1 MKPFKENDKTLR
13 DIKTTDGMT
22 DIVISAVTAWQ
33 MVSDRT
39 NPKIERLQIFLQGD
53 TIFTVDMDQ
62 SLDVQKALRFLI
74 R

>member
-1 MKPFKENDKTLR
+1 MKPLKGDKTLR
-13 DIKTTDGMT
+13 DIRTTDGMT

-39 NPKIERLQIFLQGD
+39 NPKIERLHIFLQGD
-53 TIFTVDMDQ
+53 TIFTVTHSQ

-74 R
+74 GR

>member
-1 MKPFKENDKTLR
+1 MKTLKSDKTLR
-13 DIKTTDGMT
+13 DIRTTDGMT

-53 TIFTVDMDQ
+53 TIFTVTYSQ
-62 SLDVQKALRFLI
+62 SLDVQKELRFHI
-74 R
+74 G

>member
-1 MKPFKENDKTLR
+1 MNTSKYAKTLR

-53 TIFTVDMDQ
+53 TIFTVTRSQ
-62 SLDVQKALRFLI
+62 SLDVQKELRFHI
-74 R
+74 G

>member
-1 MKPFKENDKTLR
+1 MTVYKNDNTLR
-13 DIKTTDGMT
+13 DIRTTDGMT

-33 MVSDRT
+33 MVPDTT

-53 TIFTVDMDQ
+53 TIFTVAASQ
-62 SLDVQKALRFLI
+62 SLDVQKDLRFLI

>member
-1 MKPFKENDKTLR
+1 MTFKDDKTLR
-13 DIKTTDGMT
+13 DIKTNDGMT

-33 MVSDRT
+33 MVSDTT

-53 TIFTVDMDQ
+53 TIFTVDASQ
-62 SLDVQKALRFLI
+62 SLDVQKDLRFLI

>member
-1 MKPFKENDKTLR
+1 MTFKDDKTLR
-13 DIKTTDGMT
+13 DIKTNDGMT

-33 MVSDRT
+33 MVSDTT

-53 TIFTVDMDQ
+53 TVFTVDASQ
-62 SLDVQKALRFLI
+62 SLDVQKDLRFLI

>member
-1 MKPFKENDKTLR
+1 MKPFKDDKTLR

-53 TIFTVDMDQ
+53 TIFTVDRDQ

>member
-1 MKPFKENDKTLR
+1 MKKPKYTRKTLR
-13 DIKTTDGMT
+13 DIKTTDGTT

-53 TIFTVDMDQ
+53 TIFTVTHSQ
-62 SLDVQKALRFLI
+62 SLDVQEELRFQI
-74 R
+74 G

>member
-1 MKPFKENDKTLR
+1 MNTSKYAKTLR
-13 DIKTTDGMT
+13 DIKTTDGTT

-53 TIFTVDMDQ
+53 TIFTVTYSQ
-62 SLDVQKALRFLI
+62 SLDVQKELRFHI
-74 R
+74 G

>member
-1 MKPFKENDKTLR
+1 MKPFKNDKTLR

-22 DIVISAVTAWQ
+22 DIVISAVTALQ
-33 MVSDRT
+33 MMHGG
-39 NPKIERLQIFLQGD
+39 RLQIFLQGD
-53 TIFTVDMDQ
+53 TIFTVDLDQ